1 MSWYIP
7 RYAREY
13 ESEWRRA
20 DRFLR
25 LRWSLDE
32 PGMYILERK
41 TRYLETYP
49 FQRDTDRQ
57 VQLND
62 SYRKVLVFEPSMIQH
77 VAQHLSLNDVQ
88 RFGANYLAAK
98 ILQHEEEEEDRLSK
112 YQFRELEAQG
122 SEAFDFLAWR
132 EGRRVS
138 MGGHG
143 L

>member
-1 MSWYIP
+1 MSYYIP

-13 ESEWRRA
+13 LAEWRRN

-25 LRWSLDE
+25 LRWSLDD
-32 PGMYILERK
+32 PGLYILERK
-41 TRYLETYP
+41 TRYLDTYP
-49 FQRDTDRQ
+49 FHRGTDRQ

-62 SYRKVLVFEPSMIQH
+62 SYRKVLSFEPRMIQF
-77 VAQHLSLNDVQ
+77 VSEHLRLNDIQ
-88 RFGANYLAAK
+88 RFGANYLAAR
-98 ILQHEEEEEDRLSK
+98 LRQAEEREEDQLSK
-112 YQFRELEAQG
+112 SRMSEFEAQG

-138 MGGHG
+138 LGGHG